1 MESSKSMTGESM
13 TPEDALK
20 YIHSVK
26 WQGSKPG
33 LDRTRELLERLGNP
47 EKSFK
52 FVHVA
57 GTNGKGSTAAMTE
70 SVLRAAGYRTGLYT
84 SPYITRFNE
93 RMQALGEEITDE
105 ELARLTDGI
114 RPHADAMEDS
124 PTEFELVTALAMMF
138 YREKNCD
145 IVVLEVGMGGK
156 LDSTNVIDSPECAVI
171 TNIGLDHIEQLGET
185 LELIAAEKAGI
196 IKSGCEVIVYEQQE
210 SVLDVFRAAAAKLGA
225 PVTIPDFSE
234 IERISDSIEGQ
245 TFKYKESPELTTPL
259 VGEHQMKNAS
269 TVLETV
275 YALRR
280 RGWSIPDEAILKGFA
295 SVSWPA
301 RFELL
306 SREPYFIVDVGHNPQ
321 CAETVRANLQRYCD
335 GKYRVLMIGVMA
347 DKDYKS
353 LINILDD
360 VADAYVAV
368 KPDYP
373 RALSDAKLAV
383 HLRSYGK
390 PVVACGSV
398 AEGVAAARNLALGRD
413 GIACA
418 VGSCY
423 MAGDVRAQFGL

>member
-1 MESSKSMTGESM
+1 MESNKDMPGDRM

-33 LDRTRELLERLGNP
+33 LGRTRGLLERLGSP
-47 EKSFK
+47 EKGLK

-57 GTNGKGSTAAMTE
+57 GTNGKGSTAALTE
-70 SVLRAAGYRTGLYT
+70 SVLRAAGYRTGLFI

-93 RMQALGEEITDE
+93 RMQALGAEITDE
-105 ELARLTDGI
+105 ELATLTGRI
-114 RPHADAMEDS
+114 RPHADALEDS

-138 YREKNCD
+138 YEEKACD
-145 IVVLEVGMGGK
+145 IVVLEVGMGGR
-156 LDSTNVIDSPECAVI
+156 LDSTNVIDAPECAVI
-171 TNIGLDHIEQLGET
+171 TNIGLDHTEQLGET

-196 IKSGCEVIVYEQQE
+196 IKPGCEVVVYEQQE
-210 SVLDVFRAAAAKLGA
+210 SVLDVFRGAAAKLGA
-225 PVTIPDFSE
+225 SLTIPDFSK
-234 IERISDSIEGQ
+234 IEQVSDSISGQ
-245 TFKYKESPELTTPL
+245 TFKYKQSPELTFSL

-269 TVLETV
+269 TVLETI

-280 RGWSIPDEAILKGFA
+280 RGWSIPDEAVLTGFA
-295 SVSWPA
+295 SASWPA

-373 RALSDAKLAV
+373 RALSDAKLAA

-390 PVVACGSV
+390 PVVACGTV
-398 AEGVAAARNLALGRD
+398 AEGVEAARNLARGQD
-413 GIACA
+413 GVACA